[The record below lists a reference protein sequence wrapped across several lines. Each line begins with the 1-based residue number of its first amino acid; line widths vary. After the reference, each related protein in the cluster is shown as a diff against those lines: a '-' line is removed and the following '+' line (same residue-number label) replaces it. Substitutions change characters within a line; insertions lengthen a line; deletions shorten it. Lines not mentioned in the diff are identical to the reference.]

1 MEKFAR
7 FDTKRNANTM
17 TKPGNAHLPLARN
30 CLFQSS
36 NLDEARA
43 IVAQKFCDHRLDRV
57 ARSDQFDAVHNRV
70 EGRATSLNFIRY
82 GADVEIEPGELN
94 SFYLIQ
100 VPLTGHA
107 SIDNSAGN
115 VETGPG
121 LGSVLNPHRH
131 TSMRWR
137 EGCSQLLL
145 QVDAAQLQKVAE
157 RLLGRALARPV
168 TFETAVDQHSSK
180 IGQWV
185 QQLRTCFALADKEA
199 VFAGS
204 SLHTQALVEEQLI
217 ESFLLCQPSDISD
230 LVPGDVKQ
238 AANVH
243 VRRAMSYIH
252 DNLGQPLTIGDVSL
266 AVGVSARS
274 LQLGFKSELGQT
286 PMQYLREARLSEAR
300 HLIRNSPA
308 DEKIGDICQS
318 IGFGH
323 FGRFSVE
330 YRQRFGESPHETRA
344 KLG

>member
-1 MEKFAR
+1 MGKY
-7 FDTKRNANTM
+7 
-17 TKPGNAHLPLARN
+17 
-30 CLFQSS
+30 CLFQSDE
-36 NLDEARA
+36 LDEARA
-43 IVAQKFCDHRLDRV
+43 FVAEKFCDHRLDRV
-57 ARSDQFDAVHNRV
+57 GCSDQFEAVHNRA
-70 EGRATSLNFIRY
+70 EGHATSLNYIRY

-107 SIDNSAGN
+107 SIDNSSGH

-121 LGSVLNPHRH
+121 LGSVLNPHRY

-145 QVDAAQLQKVAE
+145 QVDAAQLHKVAE
-157 RLLGRALARPV
+157 RLLGRTLARPV
-168 TFETAVDQHSSK
+168 TFETAVNQRSAK

-199 VFAGS
+199 VFSGG

-230 LVPGDVKQ
+230 LMSGDTKQ
-238 AANVH
+238 AANIH
-243 VRRAMSYIH
+243 VRRAISYIH
-252 DNLGQPLTIGDVSL
+252 DNLDQPLTIGDVSS

-300 HLIRNSPA
+300 RLIRHSPV
-308 DEKIGDICQS
+308 EERIGDVCQS
-318 IGFGH
+318 VGFGH

-344 KLG
+344 KGG